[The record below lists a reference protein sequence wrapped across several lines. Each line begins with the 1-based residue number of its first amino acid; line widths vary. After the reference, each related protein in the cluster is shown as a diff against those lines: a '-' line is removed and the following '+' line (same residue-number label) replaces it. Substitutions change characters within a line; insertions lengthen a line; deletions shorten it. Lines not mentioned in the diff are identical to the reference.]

1 MLSYVSWVSISLLL
15 RFQANNGNIMPKS
28 LIAQNAS
35 SRIGW
40 KTAKKTGSQAGRH
53 NTQRIWSGKFCARE
67 GPETWNSCVC
77 GAGNHNEISILCSA
91 LKTQL
96 RALKGDLF
104 YVLFFRNSCCKV
116 FLSNTIIL
124 LSCLPLIAILRT
136 QLVYIFGFLANLLNH
151 VFPRIIS
158 AR

>member
-1 MLSYVSWVSISLLL
+1 MLSYVSWVSISLFL

-40 KTAKKTGSQAGRH
+40 KTAKKTGRQAGTTL
-53 NTQRIWSGKFCARE
+53 NAYEAESFVPEERE
-67 GPETWNSCVC
+67 RPETWNSCVC

-96 RALKGDLF
+96 RALKVLNLSSSWDPLYALF
-104 YVLFFRNSCCKV
+104 PRNICAAKYFSLTRLFFY
-116 FLSNTIIL
+116 
-124 LSCLPLIAILRT
+124 
-136 QLVYIFGFLANLLNH
+136 LVYHLLPYYALN
-151 VFPRIIS
+151 
-158 AR
+158 